1 MRITIDG
8 TLEIHQGNT
17 LGLLLTPRSRETG
30 EPIVPQEGDKL
41 VFTARAGRK
50 NYIEKT
56 LTAADYDEEQK
67 GFVLIVPADEMEI
80 PACGYLFDCLYVFA
94 DGRRA
99 TFPEDAPR
107 RLQVLP
113 AISHAGGGE
122 ING

>member
-1 MRITIDG
+1 MNITIDG

-17 LGLLLTPRSRETG
+17 LGLLLSPSSRETG
-30 EPIVPQEGDKL
+30 APIVPQEGDKL
-41 VFTARAGRK
+41 IFTARAGRK
-50 NYIEKT
+50 DYIRKV

-107 RLQVLP
+107 RLKVLP
-113 AISHAGGGE
+113 AISQSHGGDIG
-122 ING
+122 G

>member
-41 VFTARAGRK
+41 IFTARAGRK
-50 NYIEKT
+50 DYIRKV
-56 LTAADYDEEQK
+56 LTAADYDEEQQ
-67 GFVLIVPADEMEI
+67 GFVLIVPANEMEI

-107 RLQVLP
+107 RLKVLP
-113 AISHAGGGE
+113 AISQSHGGDIG
-122 ING
+122 G